1 MLFMSETFLDITVLP
16 YRSLSRKGFRNL
28 MLVVATIFF
37 TIGVFFW
44 YIGAWP
50 VFGFLG
56 LDVVLLYYAFKM
68 NYKSGEVFENLRLLK
83 KKFLITRSFPSG
95 TKQSWS
101 LEPYWAKV
109 EIMSS
114 GTNQYNLIVRSK
126 EKAVMIGS
134 FLNEHDKKKLMLRL
148 QDALNNYKQRNR
160 V

>member
-56 LDVVLLYYAFKM
+56 LDVVLLYYAFRM

-83 KKFLITRSFPSG
+83 KNF
-95 TKQSWS
+95 
-101 LEPYWAKV
+101 
-109 EIMSS
+109 
-114 GTNQYNLIVRSK
+114 
-126 EKAVMIGS
+126 
-134 FLNEHDKKKLMLRL
+134 
-148 QDALNNYKQRNR
+148 
-160 V
+160 